1 MKDKS
6 LIWEILRWICVA
18 CALALLIAQFGGNTI
33 SSADAATVAAAVTET
48 MDMTNMQPADT
59 RMVKRLYGLDPS
71 VFEDCILYYPN
82 TNMMAEE
89 ILIVK
94 LQEVSQQE
102 SVVNAIQAR
111 LDTQK
116 NTFEGYGVEQFDL
129 LSNYSTIECRGNF
142 VLFVVSKNHS
152 AARSAFLDAL

>member
-1 MKDKS
+1 MKGKS
-6 LIWEILRWICVA
+6 LIFEILRWVCVLRA
-18 CALALLIAQFGGNTI
+18 VVLLIHQFGGNTV
-33 SSADAATVAAAVTET
+33 SSADAATVTAAVTET
-48 MDMTNMQPADT
+48 VDMSNMQIGDS
-59 RMVKRLYGLDPS
+59 RMIKRLYSLNPS
-71 VFEDCILYYPN
+71 DFEDCILYYPN

-94 LQEVSQQE
+94 LRDTKQQE
-102 SVVNAIQAR
+102 TVCNAIQAR

-129 LSNYSTIECRGNF
+129 LSNYSAVECRGNF
-142 VLFVVSKNHS
+142 ILFVVSKDFS